1 MSEILQTLRK
11 KDDPTVEIYPNIKE
25 GNIPSNAVTTAKI
38 NTNAVTTAKI
48 NNGAVTSDKLAD
60 NSVIEDR
67 IADGQVTTNKLASSA
82 VTTAKIADDAIITS
96 KILDNAVTA
105 DKLADNS
112 VITDRIADN
121 QVTIDKLDA
130 STRNKVNSSA
140 VKKHK
145 LVFTLKDNNNYT
157 SAYFLTVLTHT
168 TTAPTVF
175 DELLFF
181 LSNNHCEYEFMVRS
195 NDTHA
200 YISDINTGD
209 GEITIY
215 EDRTNSGTLSDYPY
229 TSLVSINDDIYD
241 L

>member
-1 MSEILQTLRK
+1 MSEIIQTLRK
-11 KDDPTVEIYPNIKE
+11 KNDASVEIYPNIKAD
-25 GNIPSNAVTTAKI
+25 NIPANAVTTAKI
-38 NTNAVTTAKI
+38 NDGAVTTAKI
-48 NNGAVTSDKLAD
+48 NDGSVTTAKINDGAITTAKINDGAITTAKISDDAITTAKISDNAITTSKINNESVTSDKLAD
-60 NSVIEDR
+60 NSVI
-67 IADGQVTTNKLASSA
+67 T
-82 VTTAKIADDAIITS
+82 
-96 KILDNAVTA
+96 
-105 DKLADNS
+105 DK
-112 VITDRIADN
+112 IADN

-157 SAYFLTVLTHT
+157 SAYFLTILSHT
-168 TTAPTVF
+168 ATAPSDF

-181 LSNNHCEYEFMVRS
+181 LADNHCQYEFMIRS

-215 EDRTNSGTLSDYPY
+215 EDRTNVGALSDYPY